1 MVGTPISDSQEEIDR
16 LRKERQEEQK
26 AGGLATEAGQA
37 EQPAA
42 KAPEPRIYVVQQG
55 DSLSQI
61 AKNLYG
67 DASRWRKIYEAN
79 KDQIKDPKILRPGQ
93 ELHIP

>member
-1 MVGTPISDSQEEIDR
+1 MAKSPISDSQEEIDR
-16 LRKERQEEQK
+16 LRKEWQEERK
-26 AGGLATEAGQA
+26 AGQPAAEAGKT
-37 EQPAA
+37 EQPTA

-61 AKNLYG
+61 AKNLYN
-67 DASRWRKIYEAN
+67 DASRWREIYEAN
-79 KDQIKDPKILRPGQ
+79 KDQIKDPKIIRPGQ